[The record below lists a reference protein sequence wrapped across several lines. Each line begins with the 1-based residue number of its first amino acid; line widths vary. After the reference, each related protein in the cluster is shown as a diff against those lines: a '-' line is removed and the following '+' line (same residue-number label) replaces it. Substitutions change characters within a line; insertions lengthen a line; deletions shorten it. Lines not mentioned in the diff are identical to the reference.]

1 MLIVWVICQHIHIW
15 DTYGKKSV
23 FLYINGYNNMCL
35 SYICY
40 IRSILDT
47 PDEPDIFLNSELFL
61 PKGVSFVV
69 SKYKFPPCVS
79 QVIKL
84 HANTIRLQLNVG
96 PVSYQIKDI

>member
-1 MLIVWVICQHIHIW
+1 MLMERVIYRYMHISNINYKKSGSSCLYGCNKTCVVKFYMFRLLL
-15 DTYGKKSV
+15 DTYV
-23 FLYINGYNNMCL
+23 TYL
-35 SYICY
+35 
-40 IRSILDT
+40 
-47 PDEPDIFLNSELFL
+47 IFLNSELFL